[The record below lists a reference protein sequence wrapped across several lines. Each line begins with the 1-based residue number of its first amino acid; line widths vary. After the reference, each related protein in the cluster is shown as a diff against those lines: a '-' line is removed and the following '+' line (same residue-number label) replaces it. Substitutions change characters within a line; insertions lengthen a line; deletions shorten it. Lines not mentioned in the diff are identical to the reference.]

1 MALQRHPELV
11 KALLAAGHEIAC
23 HGWRW
28 IHYQEVDEATERTHL
43 HKAIEV
49 LRELT
54 GQRPEGWY
62 TGRDSPNTLRLLC
75 DAGGFLYSSD
85 YYGDD
90 LPFWTPVRRSDR
102 VPTRRR

>member
-28 IHYQEVDEATERTHL
+28 IHYQEVDEATERAHM

-49 LRELT
+49 LRKLT

-75 DAGGFLYSSD
+75 DAGGFL
-85 YYGDD
+85 
-90 LPFWTPVRRSDR
+90 
-102 VPTRRR
+102 